1 MANKA
6 THVDLS
12 SMHILLVGA
21 TGIIGN
27 AVHEALLEHGHRVI
41 AAGHTHG
48 KLTVD
53 LSNPRSIEELYTL
66 TGSVDAVIC
75 AAGRAQFGPLD
86 ELGDDDFNLSIRN
99 KMMGQ
104 VNLVRSGLGIVAEG
118 GSFTLTTGGLSQ
130 NPEAGT
136 SAVSMVGAGSEAFAR
151 GAAIDLK
158 QRYRVNV
165 VSPGWVAETRQQ
177 MGLDPMPGIWA
188 KDLAKYYVYLAEG
201 TVTGEVANADEPLVS
216 S

>member
-1 MANKA
+1 MADQS
-6 THVDLS
+6 THVDLG

-21 TGIIGN
+21 TGTIGT
-27 AVHEALLEHGHRVI
+27 AVHAALLEHNHDVI
-41 AAGHTHG
+41 AAGYVRG

-53 LSNPRSIEELYTL
+53 LSDPKSIEDLYTI
-66 TGSVDAVIC
+66 TGRVDAVVC
-75 AAGRAQFGPLD
+75 TAGRAQFGPLD
-86 ELGDDDFNLSIRN
+86 ELSDDDFDLSIGN

-104 VNLVRSGLGIVAEG
+104 VNLVRSGLGVVAEG

-136 SAVSMVGAGSEAFAR
+136 SAVSMVGAGVEAFAR

-158 QRYRVNV
+158 QRYRINV
-165 VSPGWVAETRQQ
+165 VSPSWVAETRQQ

-188 KDLAKYYVYLAEG
+188 KDLAKYYVYLVEG
-201 TVTGEVANADEPLVS
+201 TATGEVANADEPLVS

>member
-1 MANKA
+1 
-6 THVDLS
+6 
-12 SMHILLVGA
+12 MHILLVGA
-21 TGIIGN
+21 TGIIGT
-27 AVHEALLEHGHRVI
+27 AVHAALLEHGHNVI
-41 AAGHTHG
+41 AAGHTRG
-48 KLTVD
+48 KLAVD
-53 LSNPRSIEELYTL
+53 LSDPHSIEELYTL

-75 AAGRAQFGPLD
+75 TAGRAQFGPLD
-86 ELGDDDFNLSIRN
+86 ELGADDFDLSIRN

-104 VNLVRSGLGIVAEG
+104 VNLVRSGLGIVARG

-136 SAVSMVGAGSEAFAR
+136 SAVSMVGAGVEAFAR

-158 QRYRVNV
+158 ERYRINV
-165 VSPGWVAETRQQ
+165 VSPGWVAETRQN

-188 KDLAKYYVYLAEG
+188 KDLAKYYVYLVEG
-201 TVTGEVANADEPLVS
+201 VMTGEVANADAPLAS